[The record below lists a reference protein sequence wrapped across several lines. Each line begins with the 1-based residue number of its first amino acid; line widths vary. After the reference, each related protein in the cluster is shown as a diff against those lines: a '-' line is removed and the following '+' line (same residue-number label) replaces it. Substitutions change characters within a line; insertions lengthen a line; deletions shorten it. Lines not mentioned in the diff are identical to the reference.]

1 MPKRK
6 IKTNDDAREFIAT
19 DLSAEDKRVFL
30 PNEEILEKP
39 VEVKKRFVGKKVE
52 ERKISQELKEI
63 YRNSDGSMPDM
74 GDFKPKENKKT
85 IRAFLLLLM
94 ACLFLGVVT
103 WFGLFLFPNQ
113 NKFSQNEVEIK
124 IDGPETSMAGELVT
138 YRVNYD
144 NNQNIQL
151 AKASLQV
158 RYPDGFILESS
169 SVPASTS
176 KNDEW
181 QIGGLDGNASGYI
194 DLVGRLYGNSDQDQ
208 SFRVFLNYTPVNFS
222 SEFQKVESLKV
233 KVNKS
238 PLEIKT
244 NIPEEVA
251 IGSDFLIELN
261 LLLPED
267 NPEGIDLT
275 NLALQMDAGVFSKL
289 ESEPKS
295 DPENMYLWSL
305 ADVTSSKKIVIKGI
319 INTVEKID
327 ATKLIFKIVGW
338 KNDERQDE
346 PYTYLIK
353 EVDIKL
359 VATNVSVSLAVNG
372 STGDLTIEPG
382 ETLNTTIILKNVGET
397 PLKNVQV
404 RLVFEGPSYSNKSI
418 FDWGN
423 IKDLADGNIT
433 GEQVN
438 PEFRRGIITW
448 TKNNKRELQ
457 SVSTNGEVNLDLSL
471 PVRSNQQIDLAQ
483 FTSYNGSAL
492 VEIKYDDGSS
502 SVNTQSEIK
511 ILTSNKINIIFSS
524 DLSLDVRDKII
535 TSGSGLETHSISW
548 VLSNTFHELKNIE
561 LSADIYGDVT
571 WQSDSLSVPAGKV
584 DWDENTNKLV
594 WRIDSLPTDV
604 DVLALQ
610 FAVELKSKNPTQT
623 DLTSKVVLKAED
635 LVTGHG
641 LVKVC
646 EGILLNN

>member
-1 MPKRK
+1 MSKRK

-19 DLSAEDKRVFL
+19 DLSAEDKKVVL
-30 PNEEILEKP
+30 SNEEILEKP

-74 GDFKPKENKKT
+74 GDFKPQENKKT
-85 IRAFLLLLM
+85 MRAFLLLLM

-103 WFGLFLFPNQ
+103 WLGLFLFPNQ
-113 NKFSQNEVEIK
+113 NKFSQNEVELK
-124 IDGPETSMAGELVT
+124 IDGPDTTVAGELVT
-138 YRVNYD
+138 YRINYD
-144 NNQNIQL
+144 NKQNIQL
-151 AKASLQV
+151 TKASLQV
-158 RYPDGFILESS
+158 RYPEGFVLESS
-169 SVPASTS
+169 SIPASTD
-176 KNDEW
+176 KKDEW
-181 QIGGLDGNASGYI
+181 QIGGLEGNATGYI
-194 DLVGRLYGNSDQDQ
+194 DLIGRLYGNNDQEQ

-244 NIPEEVA
+244 NIPKEVA
-251 IGSDFLIELN
+251 IGKDFLIELN

-275 NLALQMDAGVFSKL
+275 NLALQMEAGVFSKL

-346 PYTYLIK
+346 PYTYLIN

-359 VATNVSVSLAVNG
+359 VATNVSVSLAING

-382 ETLNTTIILKNVGET
+382 ETLNTTIILKNVGQI

-438 PEFRRGIITW
+438 PESRRGIITW

-471 PVRSNQQIDLAQ
+471 PVRSSQQIDLSQ

-492 VEIKYDDGSS
+492 VEIKYDEGSS
-502 SVNTQSEIK
+502 SVNTQSEVK

-524 DLSLDVRDKII
+524 DLSLDVRDKIA

-548 VLSNTFHELKNIE
+548 VLGNTFHELKNVE
-561 LSADIYGDVT
+561 LGADIYGDVV
-571 WQSDSLSVPAGKV
+571 WQADSLNVPAGKAE
-584 DWDENTNKLV
+584 WDEKTKKLV
-594 WRIDSLPTDV
+594 WKIDRLPTDV

-610 FAVELKSKNPTQT
+610 FAIGLNSKNPSQT
-623 DLTSKVVLKAED
+623 NLTSKVTLKAVD
-635 LVTGHG
+635 SVTGQELIRVG
-641 LVKVC
+641 DGV
-646 EGILLNN
+646 LLNN